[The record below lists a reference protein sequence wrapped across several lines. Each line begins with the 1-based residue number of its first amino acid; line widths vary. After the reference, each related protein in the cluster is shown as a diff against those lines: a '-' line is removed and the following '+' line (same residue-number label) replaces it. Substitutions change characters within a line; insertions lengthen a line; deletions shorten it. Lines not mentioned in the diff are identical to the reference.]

1 MKMGKEGNNADHRQR
16 KTFMTSVFYE
26 DRLDLI
32 KKVLILYNAIAEL
45 KKWPTVFP
53 RHMDIVAYYLCYDY
67 SEDTKKRFMSDFGK
81 SQSSVSVMDSEL
93 KSRGLLMDEGGNY
106 KTRYLC
112 DRLKVFRS
120 YFAAGDDPMKVI
132 QIVLARSHD

>member
-1 MKMGKEGNNADHRQR
+1 MSEEHNRSDSRQR

-53 RHMDIVAYYLCYDY
+53 RHMDIIAYYLCYDY

-81 SQSSVSVMDSEL
+81 SQTSISVMDSEL
-93 KSRGLLMDEGGNY
+93 KSRGLLVDEGGNY

-112 DRLKVFRS
+112 DRLKVFRL